1 MFVKTKKTKKTR
13 KKKEKNEKQKKKTQI
28 GLLKTLVVDNT
39 RAEVTDPW
47 GVPVRAIKCAILNPG
62 HNESRWCLDETLRMA
77 FGSA

>member
-1 MFVKTKKTKKTR
+1 MFVKTKTNKKTTE
-13 KKKEKNEKQKKKTQI
+13 KEKNEKQKKKTQI

-47 GVPVRAIKCAILNPG
+47 GVPVRAIKCAIPNPG